1 MPPTVAIV
9 SLGTTPGLRVADAA
23 LAADLEASGVRCRV
37 LRMRLGAARRLR
49 RQISITDA
57 VESVAAA
64 RVARAA
70 RGADAV
76 ILSTSTAAF
85 FPRPSV
91 PYAIRF
97 DAPAAATRSGAA
109 GAWQRAAERRAFR
122 AAPLLLPYGEAAAAA
137 AATVLGGRAAGP
149 GAAGGEAGGAP
160 RIIPVPV
167 AVEAAP
173 PAPARDIAAIAY
185 AAYPRLRRLELL
197 AAAWARLGPQAGPFV
212 VAGLPP
218 EAGRAYLRAHGVAE
232 PPGLE
237 WAGELPRSAWL
248 ARLARSRSFASAAA
262 REGHG
267 QAALEALAAG
277 APVATTAAAGAY
289 EAPRL
294 LERIDPGL
302 VAAAATPDALAA
314 AWERA
319 LRPATAAALAAQ
331 APALLAPLQPAAV
344 RRVVAEQV
352 LPALG
357 LAARG

>member
-23 LAADLEASGVRCRV
+23 LAADLAASGVRCRV
-37 LRMRLGAARRLR
+37 LRMRLGAAGRLR
-49 RQISITDA
+49 RQISVTDA
-57 VESVAAA
+57 VESIAAA

-97 DAPAAATRSGAA
+97 DAPAAATRHGAA

-137 AATVLGGRAAGP
+137 AAAVLGCDAGSRG
-149 GAAGGEAGGAP
+149 GAEAGAGP

-167 AVEAAP
+167 AVEAAS
-173 PAPARDIAAIAY
+173 PAAARDIAAIAY

-197 AAAWARLGPQAGPFV
+197 AEAWARLGPQDGPFV

-248 ARLARSRSFASAAA
+248 AALARSRSFASAAA

-294 LERIDPGL
+294 LEQIDPGL

-319 LRPATAAALAAQ
+319 LRPATAAKLAAQ
-331 APALLAPLQPAAV
+331 SPALLAPLQPAAV
-344 RRVVAEQV
+344 RRVVAEHV

-357 LAARG
+357 LAASR